1 MFTDKVKIVV
11 QSGKGGDGHVSFRRE
26 KFVPNGGPDGGDG
39 GDGGSVILVVDE
51 GLNTLGDFR
60 HMRKY
65 AAQNGEEGKQK
76 RMSGKKGEDL
86 YLKVPE
92 GTVVRELSTGKIIID
107 MSGDNREFVLL
118 KGGLGGNGNMHYATS
133 TMQAPVYAQPGQ
145 EARELEV
152 VLELKMIADVGLIG
166 FPNVGKSTL
175 LSHISNAQPKIA
187 NYHFTTLS
195 PNLGVVELGYGEGF
209 VVADIPGLIEGAS
222 TGAGLGHEF
231 LRHIERCKVLIH
243 VVDAAST
250 EGRDPLEDIR
260 QINQELAAYR
270 VDLEKKP
277 QVIAANKVDAIFYPE
292 GYDPAAGSDASGS
305 GAETEAEDFTDPVAA
320 IRAEYEPKGIPVYAI
335 SAVTGE
341 GLKELIYGVKNLL
354 DQMPAETKVYE
365 QEYFPEEHVPGNN
378 LPYEV
383 WKDQSDVHLFHVE
396 GPKVEKMLGYTN
408 LESEKGFRFFQNFL
422 KDTGILKELE
432 KLGIED
438 GDTVQLYELQFEYF
452 K

>member
-1 MFTDKVKIVV
+1 
-11 QSGKGGDGHVSFRRE
+11 
-26 KFVPNGGPDGGDG
+26 
-39 GDGGSVILVVDE
+39 
-51 GLNTLGDFR
+51 
-60 HMRKY
+60 
-65 AAQNGEEGKQK
+65 
-76 RMSGKKGEDL
+76 
-86 YLKVPE
+86 
-92 GTVVRELSTGKIIID
+92 
-107 MSGDNREFVLL
+107 
-118 KGGLGGNGNMHYATS
+118 
-133 TMQAPVYAQPGQ
+133 
-145 EARELEV
+145 
-152 VLELKMIADVGLIG
+152 
-166 FPNVGKSTL
+166 
-175 LSHISNAQPKIA
+175 
-187 NYHFTTLS
+187 
-195 PNLGVVELGYGEGF
+195 VELGYGEGF